1 MDIKGKLEMLQTEL
15 EKTIKT
21 QEQATILVNK
31 YQGAIEMLQQLDV
44 EQQEAEKEAKK
55 ANKKRK

>member
-1 MDIKGKLEMLQTEL
+1 MDIKGKLEMLQAEL

>member
-31 YQGAIEMLQQLDV
+31 YQGAIEMLQQLNI
-44 EQQEAEKEAKK
+44 EQQEA
-55 ANKKRK
+55 

>member
-1 MDIKGKLEMLQTEL
+1 MDIKGKLEMLHTEL

>member
-31 YQGAIEMLQQLDV
+31 YQGAIEMLQQLDI

>member
-31 YQGAIEMLQQLDV
+31 YQGAIEMLQQLNI

>member
-31 YQGAIEMLQQLDV
+31 YQGAIEMLQQLNI

-55 ANKKRK
+55 VNKKRK

>member
-31 YQGAIEMLQQLDV
+31 YQGAIEMLQQLYV